1 MQFIE
6 VIPDT
11 LKLSNNYW
19 WKLHR
24 SVQFLAA
31 TLHVHVAYVGEVQ
44 LYMPVESHECCVCS
58 SSCKPPPRS
67 RIWGAL
73 DTFKKIL
80 IMHGQYTR

>member
-1 MQFIE
+1 MLTKNPEQSELEPKSLYTQMFMQFIE

-31 TLHVHVAYVGEVQ
+31 TLYVHVAYVGEVQ
-44 LYMPVESHECCVCS
+44 LYVCRVS
-58 SSCKPPPRS
+58 
-67 RIWGAL
+67 
-73 DTFKKIL
+73 
-80 IMHGQYTR
+80 